1 MSLLRTGLFALAY
14 AVATVAGRLTVMDD
28 TNLSMVWPAA
38 GVAVLWFCAQRH
50 SRTLAVDVA
59 ALVAVTVAVNL
70 ATGGSGRFVVVVV
83 VANLCQVA
91 LTLLLLRRWQPAQWR
106 ADGQLGLSRPRDLW
120 ILMAATI
127 AGTGLGAVM
136 GAAGMWLINGH
147 VSVASVAV
155 WLIRNAAGVLLIVP
169 AGLRLRLLPGWTPW
183 WRAVPWWRSAECA
196 ALIAGSV
203 LAYWFTFV
211 VLNGLPL
218 AFALIAITVWA
229 GLRMPTT
236 FVALHGLV
244 AGTVAVLFT
253 LVGPGPFAVI
263 TGHAPR
269 ALVAQLFV
277 SMIAVIGLVLALGR
291 DERQALLRQL
301 TEDKADLA
309 RQKEQAQRHGQLLSA
324 IIDSMADGVLVIEAD
339 SRVALRNAAMARL
352 LGERFSPDSRIAS
365 GSFYGLFHLDGRPLA
380 DHETVAAR
388 VLAGE
393 ERARC
398 EMLLRDPDVPEVRI
412 LTVIGTR
419 LLDEQGAPLAVVVVH
434 DATAERRHRDELTA
448 FAGVV
453 AHDLQNP
460 LMAMRAWTEAAG
472 DALQDV
478 PPHPMV
484 SEAESNLLRA
494 QRAGARMR
502 ALIDDLLA
510 YTTARDAIVRPV
522 ALDLERLVTDIA
534 SARVDAAS
542 AAGGL
547 VPRFTINTPHQ
558 VYGDPPLIRQLLDNL
573 IGNAIKYTAGDVV
586 PVVTVTSAVRDDR
599 IAVTV
604 ADNGVGIPAGQHEA
618 IFGNFHRAHTGSSF
632 AGTGLG
638 LSICQRIVHRHG
650 GVISAAD
657 DPGGGSRFT
666 FTLPPVPPG
675 SAGPVHPAETRHGL
689 PGRPHSP
696 DPHP

>member
-1 MSLLRTGLFALAY
+1 MALLRTVLFALAY
-14 AVATVAGRLTVMDD
+14 AVATLAGRQTVMDD

-38 GVAVLWFCAQRH
+38 GVMVLWLSAQRH
-50 SRTLAVDVA
+50 SRTLVVDVA

-70 ATGGSGRFVVVVV
+70 STGATGRFVVVAVI
-83 VANLCQVA
+83 ANLCQVA
-91 LTLLLLRRWQPAQWR
+91 LTLWLLRRWQPAQWR
-106 ADGQLGLSRPRDLW
+106 ADGRLDLIRLRDLW
-120 ILMAATI
+120 ILLGATI
-127 AGTGLGAVM
+127 AGTALGAVV
-136 GAAGMWLINGH
+136 GAAGMWLINGN
-147 VSVASVAV
+147 VSVGSGAV
-155 WLIRNAAGVLLIVP
+155 WLIRNLAGVLLIVP
-169 AGLRLRLLPGWTPW
+169 VGLRLRRLPGRAPW
-183 WRAVPWWRSAECA
+183 WRTVPWWRTGEAA
-196 ALIAGSV
+196 ALITGSV

-211 VLNGLPL
+211 VLNGLPV
-218 AFALIAITVWA
+218 AFVLIAITIWA
-229 GLRMPTT
+229 GLRMPTS
-236 FVALHGLV
+236 FVAVHGLL
-244 AGTVAVLFT
+244 AGAVAVAFT
-253 LVGPGPFAVI
+253 LAGPGPFASI
-263 TGHAPR
+263 PDHASR

-301 TEDKADLA
+301 TDDKADLA
-309 RQKEQAQRHGQLLSA
+309 RQKDQAQRHGQLLSA
-324 IIDSMADGVLVIEAD
+324 IIDSMTEGVTVIEAD
-339 SRVALRNAAMARL
+339 GRVVLRNAALARL
-352 LGERFSPDSRIAS
+352 LGGRISPDHRVAS
-365 GSFYGLFHLDGRPLA
+365 TSFYGLYHLDGRPLA
-380 DHETVAAR
+380 DHETVNAR

-393 ERARC
+393 ERAWT
-398 EMLLRDPDVPEVRI
+398 EMLLRNPEVPEGRI
-412 LTVIGTR
+412 LTATGTR

-460 LMAMRAWTEAAG
+460 LMAMRAWTEAAA

-484 SEAESNLLRA
+484 SEAESSLLRA

-510 YTTARDAIVRPV
+510 YATARDATVRPV

-586 PVVTVTSAVRDDR
+586 PAVTVTSAVAGDR

-604 ADNGVGIPAGQHEA
+604 TDNGVGIPAGQHEA
-618 IFGNFHRAHTGSSF
+618 IFGNFHRAHTGSAF

-638 LSICQRIVHRHG
+638 LSICQRIVQRHG

-657 DPGGGSRFT
+657 EPGGGSRFT
-666 FTLPPVPPG
+666 FTLPPVPPE
-675 SAGPVHPAETRHGL
+675 SVPLHPADTGHGL

-696 DPHP
+696 DPYP

>member
-38 GVAVLWFCAQRH
+38 GVMVLWLCAQRH

-59 ALVAVTVAVNL
+59 ALVAVTVVVNL
-70 ATGGSGRFVVVVV
+70 STGASGRFVVVVV

-91 LTLLLLRRWQPAQWR
+91 LTLWLLRRWQPAQWR
-106 ADGQLGLSRPRDLW
+106 ADRQLDLARPRDLW
-120 ILMAATI
+120 ILLAVTI
-127 AGTGLGAVM
+127 AGTALGAVV
-136 GAAGMWLINGH
+136 GTVGMWLINGD
-147 VSVASVAV
+147 VSASSGAV

-169 AGLRLRLLPGWTPW
+169 VGLRLRRLTVRATW
-183 WRAVPWWRSAECA
+183 WRAVPWWRGAECG

-211 VLNGLPL
+211 VLNGLPV
-218 AFALIAITVWA
+218 AFTLIAITIWA

-236 FVALHGLV
+236 FVAAHGLV
-244 AGTVAVLFT
+244 AGAVAVTFT
-253 LVGPGPFAVI
+253 LAGPGPFAGI
-263 TGHAPR
+263 AGHAPR
-269 ALVAQLFV
+269 AFVAQLFV
-277 SMIAVIGLVLALGR
+277 SMVAVVGLVLALGR

-301 TEDKADLA
+301 TGDKADLA
-309 RQKEQAQRHGQLLSA
+309 RQKDQAQRHGQLLGA
-324 IIDSMADGVLVIEAD
+324 IIDSMTDGVTVVEADG
-339 SRVALRNAAMARL
+339 RVVLRNAALVRL
-352 LGERFSPDSRIAS
+352 LGGRISPTDRVAS
-365 GSFYGLFHLDGRPLA
+365 TSFYGLYHLDGRPMA
-380 DHETVAAR
+380 DHETVNAR

-393 ERARC
+393 ERAWV
-398 EMLLRDPDVPEVRI
+398 EMLLRNPEVPEGKIV
-412 LTVIGTR
+412 TATGTR
-419 LLDEQGAPLAVVVVH
+419 LFDGQGAPLAVVVLH

-460 LMAMRAWTEAAG
+460 LMAMRAWTEAAA

-484 SEAESNLLRA
+484 SEAESSLLRA

-510 YTTARDAIVRPV
+510 YTTARDATVRPV

-534 SARVDAAS
+534 SARVDAAI

-586 PVVTVTSAVRDDR
+586 PAVTVTSAEQDDR

-689 PGRPHSP
+689 SERPHSP